1 MKNNKG
7 ITLVSLVITI
17 IVLLILASV
26 FIYSGVNTVR
36 YTKFNKVKSEISII
50 QTNVNSWYQELK
62 NVENTDEYKAL
73 QTDDE
78 KQQYKNNFLNDK
90 GYGVTT
96 DDPACSQ
103 KKLDDT
109 LQGLNDKGI
118 EIENFDNYRFLSS
131 TFLENKLGLNASY
144 DYLVNIEERYVVLF
158 GGIQYNGKW
167 YYTMED
173 FGLTNIKSN
182 TISGIT
188 FDLAQG
194 DNTEIVIS
202 NLKMTDNEN
211 NKIDFSKFIV
221 EYKKKGEA
229 NWTDITKDIV
239 KFKDGEDNNK
249 VTKYKFTNGDF
260 GEYKVKI
267 STIDKKNSK
276 EDEIEID
283 GTYAPVDLDGAME
296 LLAETNNTN
305 GKNQEL
311 KNVVMTTSDPDVAT
325 ITTEGIVKSNKVK
338 GEAII
343 SAKKEGETTPRY
355 FKVKSTATLATPT
368 KMTSN
373 KTINGKTTGTANN
386 PIIPKDFYPVNTAV
400 AKWTYDNT
408 NNKVTD
414 VDKGL
419 VIMDEKGN
427 QFVWVPVR
435 DIKDMVMCAN
445 NNKAGHTC
453 NIVFDGTNI
462 SCTAASNSTEIV
474 GKLYATEVGEKFK
487 NNLDTTPYTYT
498 KDSGLREPDAVTA
511 YDNKQTQY
519 TVDDRATQLSK
530 FKEMAIS
537 VAKNGGFY
545 VGRYESSL
553 INGTTRVVAGA
564 TSMSAKEDSANMW
577 YGLYAKQNNY
587 ATENG
592 VSSSVV
598 SNMIWGSQYDA
609 IMNWIANGD
618 NTKIKDNSGT
628 NKNSDGARRT
638 GSKPTDKLN
647 NIFDLYGL
655 RMEWTMEAY
664 STTLR
669 VDRGG
674 HYNNNNS
681 PSNRHGFYPV
691 GAYDNYSS
699 RPTLYIQ

>member
-1 MKNNKG
+1 MLTGDNSILKRAVDAKEQNERAEIEEALNVAYINLAGNSRYSDEANLDDAVTIVQNQGYKDKIKG
-7 ITLVSLVITI
+7 MPGGAYKLSSENIILSKTAPDNTQEIKLEKDTSTSSGGTWYAVINGKYFKIEENDGDIRIAKEPSNVNPNSGASGDTISITSSDVTITKVDGKDIAKSDVTAGDTIKVTALDEGSSKITI
-17 IVLLILASV
+17 
-26 FIYSGVNTVR
+26 
-36 YTKFNKVKSEISII
+36 
-50 QTNVNSWYQELK
+50 
-62 NVENTDEYKAL
+62 
-73 QTDDE
+73 
-78 KQQYKNNFLNDK
+78 
-90 GYGVTT
+90 
-96 DDPACSQ
+96 
-103 KKLDDT
+103 
-109 LQGLNDKGI
+109 
-118 EIENFDNYRFLSS
+118 
-131 TFLENKLGLNASY
+131 NA
-144 DYLVNIEERYVVLF
+144 
-158 GGIQYNGKW
+158 NGKT
-167 YYTMED
+167 YTAN
-173 FGLTNIKSN
+173 LTVVG
-182 TISGIT
+182 TIEQ
-188 FDLAQG
+188 AP
-194 DNTEIVIS
+194 
-202 NLKMTDNEN
+202 
-211 NKIDFSKFIV
+211 
-221 EYKKKGEA
+221 A
-229 NWTDITKDIV
+229 N
-239 KFKDGEDNNK
+239 
-249 VTKYKFTNGDF
+249 
-260 GEYKVKI
+260 
-267 STIDKKNSK
+267 
-276 EDEIEID
+276 
-283 GTYAPVDLDGAME
+283 LDGALE
-296 LLAETNNTN
+296 LLAATDNPN

-445 NNKAGHTC
+445 NNNKAGHTC

-462 SCTAASNSTEIV
+462 SCTATGNSNEIV

-498 KDSGLREPDAVTA
+498 QNSGLREPDAVTS
-511 YDNKQTQY
+511 YDNKDTKY

-564 TSMSAKEDSANMW
+564 TSMSANEDSANMW

-609 IMNWIANGD
+609 IMNWIGD
-618 NTKIKDNSGT
+618 SATSNIGSNRNADAS
-628 NKNSDGARRT
+628 RRT
-638 GSKPTDKLN
+638 GSKATDKIN

-655 RMEWTMEAY
+655 RREWTMEALNTY
-664 STTLR
+664 SR
-669 VDRGG
+669 VLRGG
-674 HYNNNNS
+674 GYDSYYS
-681 PSNRHGFYPV
+681 PSNRNDGVPD
-691 GAYDNYSS
+691 GAGDNFSS
-699 RPTLYIQ
+699 RPTLYIK

>member
-1 MKNNKG
+1 MLTGDNSILKRAVDAKEQNERAEIEEALNVAYINLAGNSRYSDEANLDDAVTIVQNQGYKDKIKG
-7 ITLVSLVITI
+7 MPGGAYKLSSENIILSKTAPDNTQEIKLEKDTSTSSGGTWYAVINGKYFKIEENDGDIRIAKEPSNVDPNSGASGDTISITSSDVTITKVDGKDIAKSDVTAGDTIKVTALDEGSSKITI
-17 IVLLILASV
+17 
-26 FIYSGVNTVR
+26 
-36 YTKFNKVKSEISII
+36 
-50 QTNVNSWYQELK
+50 
-62 NVENTDEYKAL
+62 
-73 QTDDE
+73 
-78 KQQYKNNFLNDK
+78 
-90 GYGVTT
+90 
-96 DDPACSQ
+96 
-103 KKLDDT
+103 
-109 LQGLNDKGI
+109 
-118 EIENFDNYRFLSS
+118 
-131 TFLENKLGLNASY
+131 NA
-144 DYLVNIEERYVVLF
+144 
-158 GGIQYNGKW
+158 NGKT
-167 YYTMED
+167 YTAN
-173 FGLTNIKSN
+173 LTVVG
-182 TISGIT
+182 TIEQ
-188 FDLAQG
+188 AP
-194 DNTEIVIS
+194 
-202 NLKMTDNEN
+202 
-211 NKIDFSKFIV
+211 
-221 EYKKKGEA
+221 A
-229 NWTDITKDIV
+229 N
-239 KFKDGEDNNK
+239 
-249 VTKYKFTNGDF
+249 
-260 GEYKVKI
+260 
-267 STIDKKNSK
+267 
-276 EDEIEID
+276 
-283 GTYAPVDLDGAME
+283 LDGALE
-296 LLAETNNTN
+296 LLAATDNPN

-462 SCTAASNSTEIV
+462 SCTAAGNSNEIV

-498 KDSGLREPDAVTA
+498 KDSGLREPDAVTD

-519 TVDDRATQLSK
+519 TVDDRTTQLVK
-530 FKEMAIS
+530 YKQMAIS

-564 TSMSAKEDSANMW
+564 TSMSAKENSANMW

-598 SNMIWGSQYDA
+598 STMIWGSQYDA
-609 IMNWIANGD
+609 IMNWIGD
-618 NTKIKDNSGT
+618 SATSNIGNNRNTDTS
-628 NKNSDGARRT
+628 RRT
-638 GSKPTDKLN
+638 GSKATDKIH

-655 RMEWTMEAY
+655 RIEWTMEAIY
-664 STTLR
+664 TYAR
-669 VDRGG
+669 VGRGG
-674 HYNNNNS
+674 FYVSVVTS
-681 PSNRHGFYPV
+681 PSYRDHDSPSGT
-691 GAYDNYSS
+691 YDVCSS

>member
-1 MKNNKG
+1 MLTGDNSILKRAVDAKEQNERAEIEEALNVAYINLAGNSRYSDEANLDDAVTIVQNQGYKDKIKG
-7 ITLVSLVITI
+7 MPGGAYKLSSENIILSKTAPDNTQEIKLEKDTSTSSGGTWYAVINGKYFKIEENDGDIRIAKEPSNVNPNSGASGDTISITSSDVTIANANIASFQVTAGDTVKVTASNEGSSTITI
-17 IVLLILASV
+17 
-26 FIYSGVNTVR
+26 
-36 YTKFNKVKSEISII
+36 
-50 QTNVNSWYQELK
+50 NS
-62 NVENTDEYKAL
+62 
-73 QTDDE
+73 
-78 KQQYKNNFLNDK
+78 
-90 GYGVTT
+90 
-96 DDPACSQ
+96 
-103 KKLDDT
+103 
-109 LQGLNDKGI
+109 
-118 EIENFDNYRFLSS
+118 
-131 TFLENKLGLNASY
+131 
-144 DYLVNIEERYVVLF
+144 
-158 GGIQYNGKW
+158 NGKS
-167 YYTMED
+167 YTAN
-173 FGLTNIKSN
+173 LTVVG
-182 TISGIT
+182 TIEQ
-188 FDLAQG
+188 AP
-194 DNTEIVIS
+194 
-202 NLKMTDNEN
+202 
-211 NKIDFSKFIV
+211 
-221 EYKKKGEA
+221 A
-229 NWTDITKDIV
+229 N
-239 KFKDGEDNNK
+239 
-249 VTKYKFTNGDF
+249 
-260 GEYKVKI
+260 
-267 STIDKKNSK
+267 
-276 EDEIEID
+276 
-283 GTYAPVDLDGAME
+283 LDGALE

-325 ITTEGIVKSNKVK
+325 ITTEGIVKCNKVTDK
-338 GEAII
+338 EAII
-343 SAKKEGETTPRY
+343 SAKQGETTRY
-355 FKVKSTATLATPT
+355 FKVNSTATLATPT

-386 PIIPKDFYPVNTAV
+386 PIIPKDFYPVNTEK
-400 AKWTYDNT
+400 AKWAFDST

-414 VDKGL
+414 VDEGL

-462 SCTAASNSTEIV
+462 SCTATGNSNEIV

-498 KDSGLREPDAVTA
+498 KDSGLREPDAVTSF
-511 YDNKQTQY
+511 DGSY

-564 TSMSAKEDSANMW
+564 SSMSAKADSANMW
-577 YGLYAKQNNY
+577 YGLYAKQNSY
-587 ATENG
+587 ASENG

-609 IMNWIANGD
+609 IMNWIGD
-618 NTKIKDNSGT
+618 PATSTIGSNRNTD
-628 NKNSDGARRT
+628 RRT

-655 RMEWTMEAY
+655 RLEWTMEAY
-664 STTLR
+664 GTNSR

-674 HYNNNNS
+674 YYYYSLS
-681 PSNRHGFYPV
+681 PSNRNYYVPYST
-691 GAYDNYSS
+691 YDYWSS